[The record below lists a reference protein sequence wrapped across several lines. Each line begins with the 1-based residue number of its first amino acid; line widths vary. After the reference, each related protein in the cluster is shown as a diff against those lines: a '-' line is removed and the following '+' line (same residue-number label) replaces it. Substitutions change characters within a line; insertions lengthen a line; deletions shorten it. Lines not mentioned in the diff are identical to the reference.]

1 MIDNYKKHLD
11 TMNEKNKNYEGHKA
25 KLRAQAID
33 LFGKDIFHDYF
44 VPDNFNYG
52 NLSQDYFMKPTRQL
66 VALPFDQAQFDELI
80 NMEKTMINSPVL
92 FNHKGHT
99 IHGGYFYGIKD
110 GKVVLFALS
119 ITTDSNKLMA
129 EHPVLD
135 KYKFTI
141 RLDMLI
147 NGCEP
152 LILLR
157 FDSVGNHP
165 NLIEN
170 GKILNSSLDVNVLN
184 CPHIHKN
191 DEMTQ
196 VLCDE
201 NLDYTTAY
209 QVPDKIA
216 GMRDAND
223 PLYFKTCID
232 NFFKLAHVK
241 AKINIASPKVRDY
254 YYYDYNNSLF
264 DWNNIFP
271 TSNKDL
277 LNGGMQL

>member
-1 MIDNYKKHLD
+1 MVDDYKKQLNS
-11 TMNEKNKNYEGHKA
+11 MRKNYLNYESHKA
-25 KLRAQAID
+25 RLRAQAID

-44 VPDNFNYG
+44 VPDNFNYESM
-52 NLSQDYFMKPTRQL
+52 SQDYFVKPTRQL

-80 NMEKTMINSPVL
+80 KMEKKMLNAPIIFTS
-92 FNHKGHT
+92 KGHT

-119 ITTDSNKLMA
+119 ITTDSDKLMA
-129 EHPVLD
+129 ERPVLSE
-135 KYKFTI
+135 YKFTI
-141 RLDMLI
+141 KLDMLI
-147 NGCEP
+147 NGDEP
-152 LILLR
+152 LALLR
-157 FDSVGNHP
+157 FDSLGNHP

-170 GKILNSSLDVNVLN
+170 GQLVAGSLDVNTLN
-184 CPHIHKN
+184 HPHVHKN

-209 QVPDKIA
+209 QVPDKIT
-216 GMRDAND
+216 GMRDSND

-232 NFFKLAHVK
+232 NFFKLANVK
-241 AKINIASPKVRDY
+241 AKINVSSPKVRDY
-254 YYYDYNNSLF
+254 YYYDYNNNLF
-264 DWNNIFP
+264 DWDNIFP

-277 LNGGMQL
+277 LDRGM